1 MKQGRLRL
9 EQPIEDTL
17 ELADALSKLIS
28 YIDSLIEKFL
38 EDYNED
44 EEIEEQPAT
53 KGQTIS
59 FSMCNTEGMKAP
71 EESSEEK
78 VTLEMMP
85 LYDVLALNLR
95 IPDYQRIYCWPQKNV
110 ELLLDDIFEPRGHRY
125 HLGTIILQKKEDDY
139 DIIDGQ
145 QRTVTLALIL
155 RAMGITDINLLNE
168 SFDSVEAQ
176 KYVGYNRYLIELY
189 LNRHYPDTAKR
200 IDIAK
205 RIMKEITYDVLILQD
220 SSLDLA
226 YTFFST
232 QNARGKALTDYELLK
247 SHHLRYIPETNDKQ
261 QRHLA
266 KMWDALLVKSE
277 RDNGDRSVS
286 IILGIYL
293 YCLRKWNQRKTW
305 YIKEQN
311 RVKNEFEAAPTIP
324 EIPPF
329 GEKFD
334 FMDPIQGGTHFF
346 AFVNSFIQHYNIFTE
361 TKQYNILWRT
371 ISCSGILNRNVDNQE
386 SAELHLAEGKKRT
399 HWWYGDVIAT
409 FLFAYYLKFG
419 SQYLS
424 EALTCITR
432 IVSQLR
438 YEKSKANKQSI
449 MDRAGEL
456 GIIQMICQATS
467 PTFFLAEARDIIK
480 RLPFFDATLT
490 GIREDYF
497 NKEKALY
504 EENNKHYLV
513 DFSFLHNDKL

>member
-1 MKQGRLRL
+1 
-9 EQPIEDTL
+9 
-17 ELADALSKLIS
+17 
-28 YIDSLIEKFL
+28 
-38 EDYNED
+38 
-44 EEIEEQPAT
+44 
-53 KGQTIS
+53 
-59 FSMCNTEGMKAP
+59 
-71 EESSEEK
+71 
-78 VTLEMMP
+78 
-85 LYDVLALNLR
+85 
-95 IPDYQRIYCWPQKNV
+95 
-110 ELLLDDIFEPRGHRY
+110 
-125 HLGTIILQKKEDDY
+125 
-139 DIIDGQ
+139 
-145 QRTVTLALIL
+145 
-155 RAMGITDINLLNE
+155 
-168 SFDSVEAQ
+168 
-176 KYVGYNRYLIELY
+176 
-189 LNRHYPDTAKR
+189 
-200 IDIAK
+200 
-205 RIMKEITYDVLILQD
+205 MKEITYDVLILQD

-277 RDNGDRSVS
+277 RDNGDKSVS

-346 AFVNSFIQHYNIFTE
+346 AFVNSFIQHYNVFTE

-371 ISCSGILNRNVDNQE
+371 ISCSGIPNLNVDNQDPT
-386 SAELHLAEGKKRT
+386 ELHLTEGKKRT
-399 HWWYGDVIAT
+399 HWWYGDVMAT

-419 SQYLS
+419 NQYLS

-467 PTFFLAEARDIIK
+467 PTFFLAEARDVIK
-480 RLPFFDATLT
+480 RLPFFDTTLT
-490 GIREDYF
+490 GIREDFF

-504 EENNKHYLV
+504 EENKKHYLV

>member
-1 MKQGRLRL
+1 
-9 EQPIEDTL
+9 
-17 ELADALSKLIS
+17 
-28 YIDSLIEKFL
+28 
-38 EDYNED
+38 
-44 EEIEEQPAT
+44 
-53 KGQTIS
+53 
-59 FSMCNTEGMKAP
+59 
-71 EESSEEK
+71 
-78 VTLEMMP
+78 
-85 LYDVLALNLR
+85 
-95 IPDYQRIYCWPQKNV
+95 
-110 ELLLDDIFEPRGHRY
+110 
-125 HLGTIILQKKEDDY
+125 
-139 DIIDGQ
+139 
-145 QRTVTLALIL
+145 
-155 RAMGITDINLLNE
+155 
-168 SFDSVEAQ
+168 
-176 KYVGYNRYLIELY
+176 
-189 LNRHYPDTAKR
+189 
-200 IDIAK
+200 
-205 RIMKEITYDVLILQD
+205 
-220 SSLDLA
+220 
-226 YTFFST
+226 
-232 QNARGKALTDYELLK
+232 
-247 SHHLRYIPETNDKQ
+247 
-261 QRHLA
+261 
-266 KMWDALLVKSE
+266 
-277 RDNGDRSVS
+277 VS

-419 SQYLS
+419 NQYLS

-480 RLPFFDATLT
+480 RLPFFEATLT